1 MERASA
7 GRALLVGLAALG
19 ACRPGTVHIDPA
31 PKIGDR
37 ATYRYVIA
45 ATITSELDD
54 ADPTITT
61 IATTLVVD
69 QTVIG
74 VTDGG
79 AEADVRLRRDG
90 GPVQTARVVLDAT
103 GAIRDVELVAG
114 LGDDG
119 LGLSQ
124 LGALLPP
131 TMVPPPVDLA
141 PGARWA
147 ISVGPISGHG
157 RLDRLGVER
166 GRDVA
171 IVRTSVTQ
179 AIDEAVTS
187 GTNVATLAGTLHS
200 TSSATYD
207 LRTGSVRRSS
217 THSTGDVR
225 ASIEPPTG
233 IDADPV
239 LGRIDYDVRVRATR
253 LT

>member
-1 MERASA
+1 VERASA

-19 ACRPGTVHIDPA
+19 ACQPGTVRIDPE
-31 PKIGDR
+31 PRVGDR

-45 ATITSELDD
+45 ATITSELDG
-54 ADPTITT
+54 ADPTTTT
-61 IATTLVVD
+61 ISTTLVVD

-74 VTDGG
+74 VTDDG

-114 LGDDG
+114 LGDEG

-131 TMVPPPVDLA
+131 TMVPPAGDLV
-141 PGARWA
+141 PGARWT
-147 ISVGPISGHG
+147 ISAGPISGYG
-157 RLDRLGVER
+157 RLDRLAVER
-166 GRDVA
+166 GREVA
-171 IVRTSVTQ
+171 IVRTSVAQ
-179 AIDEAVTS
+179 PIDEAVTS
-187 GTNVATLAGTLHS
+187 ETNLATLAGTLHS
-200 TSSATYD
+200 TTSATYD
-207 LRTGSVRRSS
+207 LGTGSVRRSS
-217 THSTGDVR
+217 THSTGDVH

-233 IDADPV
+233 VDANPV
-239 LGRIDYDVRVRATR
+239 LGRIGYDVRVRATR